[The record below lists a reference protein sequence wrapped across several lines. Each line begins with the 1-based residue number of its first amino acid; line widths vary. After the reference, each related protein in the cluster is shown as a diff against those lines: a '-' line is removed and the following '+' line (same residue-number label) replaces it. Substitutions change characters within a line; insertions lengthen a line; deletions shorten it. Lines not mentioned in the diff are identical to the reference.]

1 MSYKVKTKPE
11 DFIVK
16 EISSI
21 PLRQKG
27 QYNVFLL
34 KKTGWN
40 TVDLLK
46 KIAHKLKIPFNN
58 ISYGGKKDRHG
69 ITEQFITIK
78 NFYRKINLK
87 EDHFELIH
95 LGFSVQPMTPQ
106 LIEGNAFKIT
116 VRALSEKMI
125 DLIKKTIEKIKI
137 HGFVNYFDDQRFGSF
152 DPKQGFIAEKILKG
166 HYNGALKI
174 YLTHIYPEDKKLAKE
189 RKRKIFENWG
199 NWSICLSLAKTK
211 FEKFTFSYLI
221 ENPKDYLLP
230 LQKITKEE
238 MSMFFSAYQS
248 FIWNETVKRLIKNL
262 LPDKNLLYHKGIT
275 GDYIFFDEIDKQNFA
290 YLKTLQ
296 IPLASSKAKISDATV
311 ERIYNEIL
319 NERQI
324 RPAQFNLKKIR
335 QAFFKSTQR
344 AVIVI
349 PKINYKIEDDE
360 IYQGKKKLLLE
371 FVLPRG
377 SYATM
382 VIKRIFAKNK

>member
-1 MSYKVKTKPE
+1 
-11 DFIVK
+11 
-16 EISSI
+16 
-21 PLRQKG
+21 
-27 QYNVFLL
+27 
-34 KKTGWN
+34 
-40 TVDLLK
+40 
-46 KIAHKLKIPFNN
+46 
-58 ISYGGKKDRHG
+58 
-69 ITEQFITIK
+69 
-78 NFYRKINLK
+78 
-87 EDHFELIH
+87 
-95 LGFSVQPMTPQ
+95 
-106 LIEGNAFKIT
+106 
-116 VRALSEKMI
+116 
-125 DLIKKTIEKIKI
+125 
-137 HGFVNYFDDQRFGSF
+137 
-152 DPKQGFIAEKILKG
+152 
-166 HYNGALKI
+166 
-174 YLTHIYPEDKKLAKE
+174 
-189 RKRKIFENWG
+189 
-199 NWSICLSLAKTK
+199 
-211 FEKFTFSYLI
+211 
-221 ENPKDYLLP
+221 
-230 LQKITKEE
+230 
-238 MSMFFSAYQS
+238 MFFSAYQS

-382 VIKRIFAKNK
+382 VIKRIFAKKISRRSYAIFCCS